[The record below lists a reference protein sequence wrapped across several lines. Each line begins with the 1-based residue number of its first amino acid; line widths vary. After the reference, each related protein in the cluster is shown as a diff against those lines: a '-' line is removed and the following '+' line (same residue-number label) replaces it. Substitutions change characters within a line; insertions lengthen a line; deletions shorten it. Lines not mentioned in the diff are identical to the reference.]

1 MVGFSRVTKLMWD
14 TFGSPNSDEIN
25 EEKKIEID
33 CTPGIAVSSYEPGFE
48 VITCVSL

>member
-1 MVGFSRVTKLMWD
+1 MVGFSRVNKFFWD
-14 TFGSPNSDEIN
+14 NFGSANSEEIT

-33 CTPGIAVSSYEPGFE
+33 CAPGIAVSSYEPGFE